1 PDRRWCGR
9 RPIPR
14 LTAACEHLDDDH
26 ATAAAR
32 ARAGQHARLVRA
44 GCFLLLGLDDARSSA
59 EQLASTCDAL
69 GAIGVG
75 EEPIVADTVEALRQ
89 DVDQEAADELVRRQR
104 HRLPALGAFD
114 AVVLP
119 AERDAA

>member
-1 PDRRWCGR
+1 
-9 RPIPR
+9 PR

-44 GCFLLLGLDDARSSA
+44 GGFLLVWLAEARSSA

-89 DVDQEAADELVRRQR
+89 DVDQEAAERIVRGQR
-104 HRLPALGAFD
+104 HRLLALRALQSGG
-114 AVVLP
+114 L
-119 AERDAA
+119 